1 MLKEYFIIK
10 GTDVSKNNIGLEAAD
25 DMYYIMLPQNN
36 QLQGLYL
43 GDNYLQSEGAVKI
56 ARGMKG
62 TSSVEL
68 NISNNNICGK
78 AVNGIAAILS
88 CNHNL

>member
-1 MLKEYFIIK
+1 MCQKTILDLKQQMIHI
-10 GTDVSKNNIGLEAAD
+10 T
-25 DMYYIMLPQNN
+25 IMLSQNN

-78 AVNGIAAILS
+78 AVNDIAAILS